1 MEDAKAQYSGKLEHT
16 PPLVFHPKH
25 PLRLA
30 WTLFMVRACVHVGVW
45 VSVCMCMSCDAGC
58 GVALTG
64 FRVRLCVLC

>member
-30 WTLFMVRACVHVGVW
+30 WTLFMVRACVLVGVW
-45 VSVCMCMSCDAGC
+45 VCV
-58 GVALTG
+58 GVH
-64 FRVRLCVLC
+64 VHVM

>member
-30 WTLFMVRACVHVGVW
+30 WTLFMVRACVRACMWVCGCRCACACHVMHAV
-45 VSVCMCMSCDAGC
+45 
-58 GVALTG
+58 
-64 FRVRLCVLC
+64 VLP

>member
-30 WTLFMVRACVHVGVW
+30 WTLFMVRACVRACGCVGV
-45 VSVCMCMSCDAGC
+45 
-58 GVALTG
+58 GVH
-64 FRVRLCVLC
+64 VHVM